1 MKRRVH
7 TGPLPRRD
15 DFKSRLSLR
24 QACVVFLTLFLLGGR
39 PANAADL
46 VELPFDVVAVPAIQE
61 LSSDFCWFHPRAA
74 AIPGA
79 GQKGKPAVV
88 MTLMKHLAADDH
100 YSGLYFMRT
109 DDLGRTWT
117 RPAAIPELAWRK
129 QSDDITA
136 AVIDTTPGWH
146 AKSGKLLVIGAKT
159 LYTASG
165 DYASLQTRPRSYE
178 TSYATYDPVAD
189 RWSGWKELEMPEP
202 DGKFFRSGCGCS
214 QWLVKPDGTL
224 LVPVQFQPKQG
235 GDWQNTVL
243 HCGFDG
249 TTMKYLRHGTELAI
263 AGGRGFA
270 EPSLA
275 HFQGKYYLTLRND
288 AAAYVATSDDGLNFG
303 QPKAWTFDDG
313 QDLGSYNTQAHWL
326 THSDGLFLAYTR
338 RGANNDHIARHRA
351 PMFVAQ
357 VDPQSLQVI
366 RSTEQILL
374 PERGVMLGNFGA
386 AAITPTESWV
396 TDAEFISRLVDPDA
410 GKRPHPKGADG
421 TVWVGRVK
429 WSQPNLLAM
438 TSSGGIPQSVVNAPS
453 DHSTG
458 AKAIVTVSRSSPELP
473 RKSEGDVIELSDG
486 HLLLVSMEF
495 GGDGSDFAATRFVA
509 HESSDGGRTWGRH
522 RVITETLKGDLNVY
536 SPNLIRAKDGG
547 ILLLFM
553 RQHRPGSLTNH
564 VWKSTDE
571 GKTFSP
577 YAEFVPKRDFALCN
591 ATVKRL
597 ASGRLLLPANPPAPG
612 KPAETGPYAAT
623 MLYSDDDGLTWQ
635 ASESRVELPMRGAME
650 PHVEQ
655 TADGRVLM
663 VMRNQLGKLYFSES
677 KDNGVTWGPAYASAL
692 TAPESCPEL
701 TRIPGTSD
709 LLMIWNNSYDP
720 KFRSHFGKRSP
731 LTAAVSK
738 DHGKTWRHVRD
749 IETDPTRAFS
759 NPGCRF
765 TRDGRAIINYW
776 TCEYLPNWA
785 MQDVIDLRVAVIDK
799 SWFYGAPASGDST
812 DKE

>member
-1 MKRRVH
+1 MNQMLLLFAVVLF
-7 TGPLPRRD
+7 TSPA
-15 DFKSRLSLR
+15 SL
-24 QACVVFLTLFLLGGR
+24 L
-39 PANAADL
+39 AADPMPRGGATAAEP
-46 VELPFDVVAVPAIQE
+46 VHLPFEVLAEPAVQE
-61 LSSDFCWFHPRAA
+61 LSPEFCWFHPRAA
-74 AIPGA
+74 AVPGA
-79 GQKGKPAVV
+79 GKDGQPAVV
-88 MTLMKHLAADDH
+88 MTLMKHLSADDH

-109 DDLGRTWT
+109 DDLGQTWT

-129 QSDDITA
+129 LSNDITA

-146 AKSGKLLVIGAKT
+146 AKSGRLLVIGART

-165 DYASLQTRPRSYE
+165 DYASLQTMPRSYE
-178 TSYATYDPVAD
+178 TSYATYDPAAD
-189 RWSGWKELEMPEP
+189 LWTGWKELEMPET
-202 DGKFFRSGCGCS
+202 DGKFFRAGSGCS
-214 QWLVKPDGTL
+214 QWLAMPDGSL
-224 LVPVQFQPKQG
+224 LIPIQFQTKG
-235 GDWQNTVL
+235 RGDYQNTVL
-243 HCGFDG
+243 HCSFDG
-249 TTMKYLRHGTELAI
+249 TEIKYLRHGTELSI
-263 AGGRGFA
+263 AGGWGFA
-270 EPSLA
+270 EPSIA
-275 HFQGKYYLTLRND
+275 HFQGKYFLTLRND

-313 QDLGSYNTQAHWL
+313 KDLGSYNTQAHWL
-326 THSDGLFLAYTR
+326 THSDGLFLSYTR

-351 PMFVAQ
+351 PLFVAQ
-357 VDPQSLQVI
+357 VNPETLQVI
-366 RSTEQILL
+366 RNTEQSLL

-386 AAITPTESWV
+386 STITPNESWI

-410 GKRPHPKGADG
+410 GQRPHPKGADG

-429 WSQPNLLAM
+429 WSKPNSLIIISGNGKPQPVVMAPEKH
-438 TSSGGIPQSVVNAPS
+438 SSGT
-453 DHSTG
+453 ST
-458 AKAIVTVSRSSPELP
+458 IVTVSRSTPELP
-473 RKSEGDVIELSDG
+473 RKGEGDVIELTDG
-486 HLLLVSMEF
+486 RLLLISMEF
-495 GGDGSDFAATRFVA
+495 SGDGSDFASTRFVS
-509 HESSDGGRTWGRH
+509 HESSDGGRTWGQH

-536 SPNLIRAKDGG
+536 SPNLIRALDGG

-571 GKTFSP
+571 GQTFSP
-577 YAEFVPKRDFALCN
+577 LTEFVAKRDFSLCN

-612 KPAETGPYAAT
+612 KPAETGPYAAA

-635 ASESRVELPMRGAME
+635 VSESRIELPMRGAME

-663 VMRNQLGKLYFSES
+663 VMRNQLGKLHFSES
-677 KDNGVTWGPAYASAL
+677 TDEGATWSPAFASSL

-720 KFRSHFGKRSP
+720 AFRSHFGKRSP

-738 DHGKTWRHVRD
+738 DHGKTWQHVRD

-799 SWFYGAPASGDST
+799 SWFYHDLANADPK
-812 DKE
+812 DKK